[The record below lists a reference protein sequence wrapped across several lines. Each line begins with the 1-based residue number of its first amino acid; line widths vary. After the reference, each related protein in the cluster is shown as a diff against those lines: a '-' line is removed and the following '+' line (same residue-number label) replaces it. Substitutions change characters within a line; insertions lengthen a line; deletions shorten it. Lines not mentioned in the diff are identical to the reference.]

1 MSAKCGGYN
10 IAFEITDLVWEATA
24 AVQQDCFIM
33 WTASSCC
40 ILCSSVTSF
49 LCISMTLNKTTI
61 Y

>member
-49 LCISMTLNKTTI
+49 LCISI
-61 Y
+61 IH